1 MLIIIIYMKLT
12 APKTLQ
18 KFVFKTV
25 EIPNELLPQSDVGR
39 FSRDIFKVASNQKIR
54 YHRCF
59 GIENLRSF
67 RDVTV
72 FELQKN
78 RFSVRLFNPVE
89 VPQCNSVRVWQG
101 T

>member
-1 MLIIIIYMKLT
+1 MLIIIINMKLT

-54 YHRCF
+54 LFLQIPQMFWNRKLKIISRC
-59 GIENLRSF
+59 NCF
-67 RDVTV
+67 RIAEIPFLCSTV
-72 FELQKN
+72 QPGGGSTVQL
-78 RFSVRLFNPVE
+78 
-89 VPQCNSVRVWQG
+89 C
-101 T
+101 